1 MSRLT
6 DPVTPR
12 QVTEEI
18 QRLSGKEL
26 EWGGGGGGRWGWG
39 GIRGSNDAKVSNITA
54 RTAEES

>member
-1 MSRLT
+1 MCRLT

-18 QRLSGKEL
+18 QRLRGKES
-26 EWGGGGGGRWGWG
+26 ECGVGGRWGWG
-39 GIRGSNDAKVSNITA
+39 GIRGLNDAKVSNITA